1 MKVDNFV
8 LLMISIITLIIIS
21 LVTEC
26 NRGRLMELEN
36 KATKEIVETFFNNGG
51 GGGNVGSAAIP
62 GSGQLG
68 YKITEITDGQYGG
81 RSSQQVINDIGSHS
95 ENDYIT
101 DDQYSSYGSNLFQ
114 KKS

>member
-36 KATKEIVETFFNNGG
+36 KATKEIVETFFNN
-51 GGGNVGSAAIP
+51 VGSATIP

-68 YKITEITDGQYGG
+68 YKITPW
-81 RSSQQVINDIGSHS
+81 
-95 ENDYIT
+95 
-101 DDQYSSYGSNLFQ
+101 
-114 KKS
+114 